1 MFGMSKPNAPDGLG
15 LELSVLGTTL
25 LAEPETGSST
35 PPAADDDAPLMKQY
49 STESGVVDD
58 DPKIIQSE
66 DNGRS
71 SIPEASFNLI
81 NSIVGAGMIG
91 IPFAF
96 KEAGLI
102 TGIFLMIMM
111 GVLTD
116 YSLRLLIHLSE
127 VSGRSTYQNLVFY
140 YAGRSGF
147 IALSFAQFMFPFFG
161 MCAYSII
168 VGQMYPLVFTV
179 MFGDTFLSDRHP
191 VIAIMSLLVMIPLA
205 LKRDIAGLARWS
217 LLAIAGVVF
226 LAFALII
233 GGTTVEHPKD
243 RGPVPTVVEE
253 NVVQAIG
260 VMAFAYV
267 CHHNV
272 FLVYE
277 SLKDA
282 NEARMAKATHLSLG
296 TSCVLM
302 LVVGIAGYL
311 PFGAATS
318 ANVLDN
324 FPEDDK
330 LITAGRVF
338 FGMVVM
344 LTYPIECFVAREVIV
359 ECFFAGGLTLRN
371 HILVTLAICGS
382 VLAIALLTNDL
393 GLVFEINGVVCAN
406 ILAYSL
412 PGFLGAV
419 AFRDKSITDPERY
432 KPVLLLIFGAA
443 VFLIG
448 VVMIVLEQLEE

>member
-1 MFGMSKPNAPDGLG
+1 
-15 LELSVLGTTL
+15 
-25 LAEPETGSST
+25 
-35 PPAADDDAPLMKQY
+35 
-49 STESGVVDD
+49 
-58 DPKIIQSE
+58 
-66 DNGRS
+66 
-71 SIPEASFNLI
+71 
-81 NSIVGAGMIG
+81 MIG

-243 RGPVPTVVEE
+243 RWV
-253 NVVQAIG
+253 
-260 VMAFAYV
+260 
-267 CHHNV
+267 
-272 FLVYE
+272 
-277 SLKDA
+277 SLLF
-282 NEARMAKATHLSLG
+282 EFT
-296 TSCVLM
+296 
-302 LVVGIAGYL
+302 
-311 PFGAATS
+311 
-318 ANVLDN
+318 
-324 FPEDDK
+324 
-330 LITAGRVF
+330 RV
-338 FGMVVM
+338 
-344 LTYPIECFVAREVIV
+344 
-359 ECFFAGGLTLRN
+359 
-371 HILVTLAICGS
+371 S
-382 VLAIALLTNDL
+382 
-393 GLVFEINGVVCAN
+393 
-406 ILAYSL
+406 
-412 PGFLGAV
+412 
-419 AFRDKSITDPERY
+419 
-432 KPVLLLIFGAA
+432 
-443 VFLIG
+443 
-448 VVMIVLEQLEE
+448 